1 MSIVRSLRLF
11 PLLAAPALVV
21 VTPAYAQEGSTDNS
35 ATVETLFGAG
45 KALVAQGKFSEACP
59 KFLASYNLEHRI
71 GTVLNLADCYE
82 KNQQLASAW
91 ARYIEAA
98 TLAQRAG
105 QSERAAF
112 ATTHAKALEPTLSKL
127 TVAVPGATAVAGLVL
142 RRDGITVDPAVYGV
156 AVAVDGGT
164 HTIEAS
170 APGKKPWSSQVVV
183 ASSSEAKTVTVP
195 ALEDGPQPLET
206 AQPSAPA
213 ASPAAPD
220 VHTNGGNVR
229 VAGFVV
235 GGAGALGLVAGS
247 IFGAMAGSKASAA
260 KRECVPVSNCQANT
274 NPAASSDMNT
284 AGTLADVSTVAF
296 VAGGALVATGV
307 VLYLVGRPKASA
319 AAFQWTP
326 TVAAHGGGMGFSGA
340 W

>member
-1 MSIVRSLRLF
+1 M
-11 PLLAAPALVV
+11 
-21 VTPAYAQEGSTDNS
+21 
-35 ATVETLFGAG
+35 
-45 KALVAQGKFSEACP
+45 
-59 KFLASYNLEHRI
+59 
-71 GTVLNLADCYE
+71 
-82 KNQQLASAW
+82 
-91 ARYIEAA
+91 
-98 TLAQRAG
+98 
-105 QSERAAF
+105 
-112 ATTHAKALEPTLSKL
+112 
-127 TVAVPGATAVAGLVL
+127 
-142 RRDGITVDPAVYGV
+142 YGV

-183 ASSSEAKTVTVP
+183 ASSSDAKTVAVP

-206 AQPSAPA
+206 AQPSVA
-213 ASPAAPD
+213 PAAPD

-235 GGAGALGLVAGS
+235 GGVGVAGIVAGS

-274 NPAASSDMNT
+274 NPAAGSDMNT
-284 AGTLADVSTVAF
+284 AGTFADVSTVAF

-319 AAFQWTP
+319 AALQWTP
-326 TVAAHGGGMGFSGA
+326 TVVAHGGGMGFSGA